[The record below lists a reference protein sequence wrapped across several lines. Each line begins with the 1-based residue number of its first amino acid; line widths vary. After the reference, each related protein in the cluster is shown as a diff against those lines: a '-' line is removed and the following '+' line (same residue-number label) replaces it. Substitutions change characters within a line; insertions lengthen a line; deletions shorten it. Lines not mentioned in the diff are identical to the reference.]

1 MNDYIIEKINNN
13 LAEYLVFGFTIDS
26 PLFEL
31 NDIMVENSFSDGDR
45 IIFDQLLQT
54 GNTENR
60 FLIMTFNNGSFD
72 YSSAINVDIDL
83 IKDDIRNYISNFL
96 RANEKIL
103 KYSILPSSE
112 KVGILKGGNI

>member
-1 MNDYIIEKINNN
+1 MNNYIVEKINNK
-13 LAEYLVFGFTIDS
+13 LAEYLIFGITVDS

-31 NDIMVENSFSDGDR
+31 NDIIVENTFSNGDR

-54 GNTENR
+54 GNSKNR
-60 FLIMTFNNGSFD
+60 FLIMTFSNGVFD
-72 YSSAINVDIDL
+72 YSSAVNIDVDSVN
-83 IKDDIRNYISNFL
+83 DDIRIYISNFL

-112 KVGILKGGNI
+112 KAGILKGGNI